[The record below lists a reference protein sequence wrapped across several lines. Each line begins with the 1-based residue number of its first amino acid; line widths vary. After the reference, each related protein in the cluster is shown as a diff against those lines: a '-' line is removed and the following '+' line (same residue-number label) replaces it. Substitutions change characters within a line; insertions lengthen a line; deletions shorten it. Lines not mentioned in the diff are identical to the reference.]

1 MADSERHS
9 QFESPLRYP
18 GGKACIFPFIS
29 NLFYENSLLG
39 VNYAEPYAG
48 GSGLALK
55 LLFNEYVNEIF
66 INDYDYS
73 IFSFWNSILESN
85 QRFCD
90 WIEDVEIDIENWRY
104 FKSVQKN
111 PDEYSQFELGQAIF
125 FLNRTNISGVIKGGP
140 IGGLEQTGKY
150 KINAR
155 FNKSDLI
162 KRIER
167 IDKFKHRIRISNLD
181 GIRFIKSLD
190 KNSKNTFIYLDP
202 PYVHKGADLYM
213 NYFKKKDHENL
224 ARQVEKINHKWLVS
238 YDNNDFILKLYD
250 NQPRLRYSLSQS
262 ASNRVGNEILIFSEH
277 LNFNNSIEK
286 LKNVELIK

>member
-1 MADSERHS
+1 MVNSERHS

-29 NLFYENSLLG
+29 NLFYENNLLG

-73 IFSFWNSILESN
+73 IYSFWYSILESN

-90 WIEDVEIDIENWRY
+90 WIEDAEIDIENWQY

-111 PDEYSQFELGQAIF
+111 PDDYSQFEIAQAIF

-140 IGGLEQTGKY
+140 IGGLEQKGKY

-162 KRIER
+162 KRIQR
-167 IDKFKHRIRISNLD
+167 IANFKHRINISNLD
-181 GIRFIKSLD
+181 GLRFIRNLN
-190 KNSKNTFIYLDP
+190 KNSQNTFIYLDP
-202 PYVHKGADLYM
+202 PYVHKAADLYM

-224 ARQVEKINHKWLVS
+224 ARQVENINHKWLVS
-238 YDNNDFILKLYD
+238 YDNNDFILNLYEKK
-250 NQPRLRYSLSQS
+250 QRLRYSLSQS
-262 ASNRVGNEILIFSEH
+262 ASNRIGNEILVFSEQ
-277 LNFNNSIEK
+277 LKFINSIEK

>member
-1 MADSERHS
+1 MVDRERHS

-66 INDYDYS
+66 INDYDYL
-73 IFSFWNSILESN
+73 IFSFWYSILESN

-90 WIEDVEIDIENWRY
+90 WIEDVEIDIENWKY
-104 FKSVQKN
+104 FKFVQKY
-111 PDEYSQFELGQAIF
+111 PDEYSQFELAQAVF

-150 KINAR
+150 IINAR

-167 IDKFKHRIRISNLD
+167 IAKFKHRINISNLD
-181 GIRFIKSLD
+181 GIRFIKNLNKCSQ
-190 KNSKNTFIYLDP
+190 NTFIYLDP

-213 NYFKKKDHENL
+213 NYFKKEDHENL
-224 ARQVEKINHKWLVS
+224 ARQVDKIKHKYLVS
-238 YDNNDFILKLYD
+238 YDNNDFIINLY
-250 NQPRLRYSLSQS
+250 NNKKRLRYSLSQA
-262 ASNRVGNEILIFSEH
+262 ASNRVGSEILVFSEQ
-277 LNFNNSIEK
+277 LAFEESVK
-286 LKNVELIK
+286 QLKNMELIG

>member
-1 MADSERHS
+1 MVDNERHS

-29 NLFYENSLLG
+29 KLFYENNLLG

-55 LLFNEYVNEIF
+55 LLLNEYVNDIY
-66 INDYDYS
+66 INDYDPS
-73 IFSFWNSILESN
+73 IYSFWKSILESN
-85 QRFCD
+85 ARFCD
-90 WIEDVEIDIENWRY
+90 WIEDVEIDIENWQY
-104 FKSVQKN
+104 FKSVQKSL
-111 PDEYSQFELGQAIF
+111 DDYSQFEIAQAVF

-140 IGGLEQTGKY
+140 IGGLEQKGKF

-167 IDKFKHRIRISNLD
+167 IAKFKDRIRISNLD
-181 GIRFIKSLD
+181 GIQFIKHLNKSIQ
-190 KNSKNTFIYLDP
+190 NTFIYLDP

-224 ARQVEKINHKWLVS
+224 ARQVVKINHKWLVS
-238 YDNNDFILKLYD
+238 YDNNDFIIKLYA
-250 NQPRLRYSLSQS
+250 NQQRLRYSLSQS
-262 ASNRVGNEILIFSEH
+262 ASNRVGNEILVFSEQ
-277 LNFNNSIEK
+277 LNFNQSINK